1 MNTEKL
7 REQIADV
14 IGQAS
19 MCWSEMPI
27 GTFQSDK
34 AVALIDKIE
43 ALYKQGRM
51 EMAEEIERE
60 LTTPIKMLDTGEETN
75 KITYDCIKH
84 RINTL
89 KLN

>member
-51 EMAEEIERE
+51 EMAEEIRTFIGDLDYED
-60 LTTPIKMLDTGEETN
+60 LQIKSINTWVDEF
-75 KITYDCIKH
+75 
-84 RINTL
+84 INTL